1 MMPVNWKLS
10 EYLERHEL
18 TPYRL
23 MEHSGLSSNT
33 VYPIAR
39 NDAERVS
46 KKVLERL
53 VVALRELTGEN
64 VEIGDILK
72 LEADDA

>member
-1 MMPVNWKLS
+1 MPVTWKLA
-10 EYLERHEL
+10 EYLERHDL

-46 KKVLERL
+46 KKVLEKL
-53 VVALRELTGEN
+53 VLSLRELTGEDVN
-64 VEIGDILK
+64 VGDILT